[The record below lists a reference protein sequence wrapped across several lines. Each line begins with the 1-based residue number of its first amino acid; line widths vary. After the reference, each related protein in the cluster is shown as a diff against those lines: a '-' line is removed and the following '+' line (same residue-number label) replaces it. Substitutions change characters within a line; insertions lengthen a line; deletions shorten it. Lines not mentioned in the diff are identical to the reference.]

1 MKKFLLSFILFFTM
15 AFMASAQLL
24 QLNGYKNTL
33 WTGFGNSW
41 NTAASSGEKSK
52 EALDSQNWGY
62 LNEDDDNRWAGVL
75 DTFQANFTSK
85 NLYIDLMLQWSSFST
100 YDLSGDLDYV
110 TYQYVDSDV
119 NFILNVTENF
129 DIAMGTYLNWKLGP
143 APSHGGNSWEIGY
156 HLKQGGLF
164 YGNPGQGLVAG
175 AAFYANYINESLE
188 LAKKTSTTGPIEP
201 VTEALAARFS
211 IADVLQISGAIPSG
225 TTSDDF
231 IANVGV
237 RFTPVEQLLIAAAYN
252 GVFRK
257 DSNLYTG
264 FSIGANSAT
273 LEGWFAMNNIG
284 GKHDNKITGIG
295 GAITFTANEIT
306 LRPEAGLTFY
316 ENSNFSTAGY
326 AGIDVGIGLSKN
338 LQFNVWGSL
347 AKGSEDDRS
356 GSGTKTDGKIF
367 DIRPNLSYY
376 INSTDAL
383 AASYE
388 YQYITT
394 KNDDDFNFWQL
405 GFFWTHA
412 F

>member
-1 MKKFLLSFILFFTM
+1 
-15 AFMASAQLL
+15 
-24 QLNGYKNTL
+24 
-33 WTGFGNSW
+33 
-41 NTAASSGEKSK
+41 
-52 EALDSQNWGY
+52 
-62 LNEDDDNRWAGVL
+62 
-75 DTFQANFTSK
+75 
-85 NLYIDLMLQWSSFST
+85 
-100 YDLSGDLDYV
+100 
-110 TYQYVDSDV
+110 
-119 NFILNVTENF
+119 
-129 DIAMGTYLNWKLGP
+129 
-143 APSHGGNSWEIGY
+143 
-156 HLKQGGLF
+156 
-164 YGNPGQGLVAG
+164 
-175 AAFYANYINESLE
+175 
-188 LAKKTSTTGPIEP
+188 
-201 VTEALAARFS
+201 
-211 IADVLQISGAIPSG
+211 
-225 TTSDDF
+225 
-231 IANVGV
+231 
-237 RFTPVEQLLIAAAYN
+237 
-252 GVFRK
+252 
-257 DSNLYTG
+257 
-264 FSIGANSAT
+264 
-273 LEGWFAMNNIG
+273 MNNIG